1 MERPAIV
8 KIRLLRNY
16 STYRNGTTV
25 DCESETAH
33 RLIRDGIAERE
44 HQMELIETAAVEPA
58 GERADITPRRTRRAV
73 SKPDDTDAAGD

>member
-1 MERPAIV
+1 MDRPAIV

-25 DCESETAH
+25 DCESETAY